1 MGMFQEICGNL
12 QHWVRYR
19 KQHNLDRG
27 VFGLK
32 EALGAY
38 GMAGGKKGKP
48 DSAFLCGVGAIFS
61 DPKGLVEVSLS
72 LGLKKGSRVSYA

>member
-1 MGMFQEICGNL
+1 MGMFQEMCGNL
-12 QHWVRYR
+12 HHWVRYR

-48 DSAFLCGVGAIFS
+48 DSAFLCGVGAS
-61 DPKGLVEVSLS
+61 SLI
-72 LGLKKGSRVSYA
+72 LRGWLRCLFLWGSRR